1 MALILKDR
9 VKESA
14 TSPGT
19 GSVTLLGASVGFQS
33 FSVIGNGNTC
43 YYTISDQGGP
53 NWEVGI
59 GTYSTTGPTLART
72 TVLAS
77 SNAGSLTNFNAG
89 TQDVFVT
96 YPSERGVWL
105 DASGNAI
112 GLGTPA
118 AFVGT
123 NITGT
128 ASGLTAGT
136 VTTNANLTGPITSVG
151 NATSIASQTGTGTKF
166 VMDTSPTITGATLT
180 TAALNGTL
188 GATTPSTVVATTGSF
203 TGPTPTGSALAVRT
217 TGGDA
222 VSITTRAT
230 GLGGVISATDTTLAT
245 YANLDIICN
254 GAYIKANNGATVLTI
269 SSTGLAVTGNL
280 SATGTLTGITDLTT
294 TGNTILGN
302 ASTDTLNVGNGDL
315 IKDASGNLGL
325 GATPTAVSTYRVLEL
340 NGASG
345 GYLSFHNAGTE
356 YGNVYGNASGVSLTA
371 TGALNA
377 SIWTNSTE
385 RMRIDS
391 SGNVGIGVTPSAWY
405 GVNGA
410 IELQNGGAIATKGA
424 YSYNAANAYFQSGW
438 KYSTSVG
445 GATLYTQTNGA
456 HTWSQS
462 PAGTAGNAITFTQA
476 MTLDASGGLQT
487 LNTIGVGNATPSAS
501 GAGITFPATQSA
513 STDANTLD
521 DYEEGTWT
529 VTLTPATSGSITMNT
544 SFDLAAYTKIGN
556 TVFVQSQIVVSSVS
570 SPVGTI
576 VKLSLP
582 FAIADLGEISGR
594 FGTVVQSDS
603 SGAVLNY
610 PAVATEGDSFISV
623 YITAAII
630 AAGNSFY
637 FNFAY

>member
-128 ASGLTAGT
+128 ASGLSIGGNAATA
-136 VTTNANLTGPITSVG
+136 TTASAATGP
-151 NATSIASQTGTGTKF
+151 
-166 VMDTSPTITGATLT
+166 
-180 TAALNGTL
+180 LNGSL

-315 IKDASGNLGL
+315 VKDASGNVGI
-325 GATPTAVSTYRVLEL
+325 GTASPATKLQVVGEIRSSTDISNSGDPVIYSY
-340 NGASG
+340 NGG
-345 GYLSFHNAGTE
+345 TAGT
-356 YGNVYGNASGVSLTA
+356 VRSGIQLIGSTQEIRLLTA
-371 TGALNA
+371 
-377 SIWTNSTE
+377 STT
-385 RMRIDS
+385 RATIDS
-391 SGNVGIGVTPSAWY
+391 SGNVGIGVTPSAWASFTALQI
-405 GVNGA
+405 GETGA
-410 IELQNGGAIATKGA
+410 FA
-424 YSYNAANAYFQSGW
+424 SNAFSSSNTQTLLANNAYYDAGYNYITTGS
-438 KYSTSVG
+438 SS
-445 GATLYTQTNGA
+445 ALYTQAGGA
-456 HTWSQS
+456 HEWNTAPS
-462 PAGTAGNAITFTQA
+462 GTAGNAITFTQA
-476 MTLDASGGLQT
+476 MTLDASGNLLLGGTSSLGGARASIYGANASAATFGLYVQNSTPAQTFGVRNDGYIYAGLLPAATGTALVLNANGYIYTLTSSIRYKKDVAPIDIGLDFILGLNPVSYKLKETDEDQVGFIAEDFPDSRLVSMSRIDKEDESKGLQAESV
-487 LNTIGVGNATPSAS
+487 NYA
-501 GAGITFPATQSA
+501 
-513 STDANTLD
+513 
-521 DYEEGTWT
+521 
-529 VTLTPATSGSITMNT
+529 
-544 SFDLAAYTKIGN
+544 
-556 TVFVQSQIVVSSVS
+556 QIVA
-570 SPVGTI
+570 PL
-576 VKLSLP
+576 VKAIQEQQALITSLT
-582 FAIADLGEISGR
+582 ARLE
-594 FGTVVQSDS
+594 
-603 SGAVLNY
+603 VLE
-610 PAVATEGDSFISV
+610 AK
-623 YITAAII
+623 
-630 AAGNSFY
+630 
-637 FNFAY
+637 